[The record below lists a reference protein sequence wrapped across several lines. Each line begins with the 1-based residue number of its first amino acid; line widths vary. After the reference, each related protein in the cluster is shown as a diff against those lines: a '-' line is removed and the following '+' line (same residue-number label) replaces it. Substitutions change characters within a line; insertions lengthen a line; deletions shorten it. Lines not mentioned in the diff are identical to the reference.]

1 MKKVKLR
8 EYSRIEYIVDKYVK
22 IVNGQ
27 PIFKNL
33 SYKKNKEDYE
43 NLKEQFSSSAIYHV
57 AGDSIVTT
65 CITSIFGTMCNVD
78 YEKAISEYV
87 ETLKGD
93 YE

>member
-1 MKKVKLR
+1 MLRIRKLT
-8 EYSRIEYIVDKYVK
+8 EKECLALM
-22 IVNGQ
+22 G
-27 PIFKNL
+27 FT
-33 SYKKNKEDYE
+33 KEDWE
-43 NLKEQFSSSAIYHV
+43 NVRKQFSPSAIYHV

-65 CITSIFGTMCNVD
+65 CITSIFGTMCNVN